1 MNFPDEQWCSGYAK
15 DKDHGAVQADLP
27 GGRKGQEELNYNSQ
41 NYIFQGCE
49 KRTKM
54 QVV

>member
-1 MNFPDEQWCSGYAK
+1 MNFPEEQWCSGYAE

-27 GGRKGQEELNYNSQ
+27 DYRKGYEELQLPLPND
-41 NYIFQGCE
+41 IFQGCE

-54 QVV
+54 QVF